1 MEQAYGANTA
11 GIDTA
16 LQIKTLEAQKM
27 DEEPN
32 AADRFGATLL
42 FWGVVASFPVVFG
55 TFVYFGIAL
64 AFAVF

>member
-1 MEQAYGANTA
+1 MVQTQRVL
-11 GIDTA
+11 IR
-16 LQIKTLEAQKM
+16 LSKSKLSKPKKM

>member
-1 MEQAYGANTA
+1 
-11 GIDTA
+11 
-16 LQIKTLEAQKM
+16 M